1 MGGACLHITGTIN
14 KLSSLPKEVEE
25 EVVVQE
31 ESVVEEEEEPIIP
44 EPEGGFYLLPEVF
57 FSEFNL

>member
-25 EVVVQE
+25 EVVVE
-31 ESVVEEEEEPIIP
+31 ESVVEEEEEPITP
-44 EPEGGFYLLPEVF
+44 EPEGGFC
-57 FSEFNL
+57 